1 MGVPL
6 AHLPV
11 GTVVSTARLGD
22 HPVGNSPACSLQSL
36 VSQVRDLKQEV
47 GMIGKFWAS
56 SLLTWFRDFFTWTPG
71 TRSPHGQAI
80 V

>member
-47 GMIGKFWAS
+47 GMIGMVHLDPRHPIS
-56 SLLTWFRDFFTWTPG
+56 SWPSNSLKHNRD
-71 TRSPHGQAI
+71 S
-80 V
+80 